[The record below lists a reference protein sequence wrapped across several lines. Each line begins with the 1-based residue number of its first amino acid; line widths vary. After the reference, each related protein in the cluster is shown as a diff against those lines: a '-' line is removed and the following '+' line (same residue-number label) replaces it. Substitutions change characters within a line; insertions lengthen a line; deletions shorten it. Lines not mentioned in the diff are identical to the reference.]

1 MLSSANKERT
11 SDMWGVV
18 IKNRVQLTKLALVVL
33 SIALLAGCAA
43 TGGQRARSLEETLRA
58 YEKAIR
64 WSEFGTAMQFLH
76 PEHLPT
82 AREAEMAMKRFEQ
95 IKING
100 YVVRSQ
106 SPATDENTFLQ
117 TAQISFENRHNSR
130 VRSVNDPQ
138 VWRWE
143 QEPQRWMLISGLPDI
158 TRR

>member
-1 MLSSANKERT
+1 MRRVAT
-11 SDMWGVV
+11 
-18 IKNRVQLTKLALVVL
+18 KNLIHPVMLALLTL
-33 SIALLAGCAA
+33 SILLSIGCAA
-43 TGGQRARSLEETLRA
+43 TGGQRARSLEETLLA
-58 YEKAIR
+58 YEKAVR
-64 WSEFGTAMQFLH
+64 WSDFGTAMQFLH
-76 PEHLPT
+76 PEHMPT
-82 AREAEMAMKRFEQ
+82 PREAEMTMKRFAQ

-100 YVVRSQ
+100 YVVKSQ

-143 QEPQRWMLISGLPDI
+143 QEFERWMLVSGLPDI